1 METILENIIDVIEA
15 VWFKLAT
22 LLNLEE
28 MGTLDSLQP
37 ILAKI
42 GLREARVPI
51 PSKFKRV
58 ASLNQAASITP
69 KIFSR
74 IVSIWPN

>member
-1 METILENIIDVIEA
+1 MVYGMMAITAKVNPRRRGSD
-15 VWFKLAT
+15 K
-22 LLNLEE
+22 
-28 MGTLDSLQP
+28 

-42 GLREARVPI
+42 GLRESRVPI
-51 PSKFKRV
+51 PSKFMRV
-58 ASLNQAASITP
+58 ASLNQTASIAP

>member
-1 METILENIIDVIEA
+1 MVNGMSVITA
-15 VWFKLAT
+15 KVNPRRSGSDK
-22 LLNLEE
+22 
-28 MGTLDSLQP
+28 

-42 GLREARVPI
+42 GLRGVRVPI

-69 KIFSR
+69 IMFSR

>member
-1 METILENIIDVIEA
+1 MVYGMMAITAKVNPRRRGSD
-15 VWFKLAT
+15 K
-22 LLNLEE
+22 
-28 MGTLDSLQP
+28 

-42 GLREARVPI
+42 GLRESRVAI

-69 KIFSR
+69 VIFSR

>member
-1 METILENIIDVIEA
+1 MVYGMMAITAKVNPRRRGSD
-15 VWFKLAT
+15 K
-22 LLNLEE
+22 
-28 MGTLDSLQP
+28 

-42 GLREARVPI
+42 GLRESRVPI

-58 ASLNQAASITP
+58 ESLNQVASITP

-74 IVSIWPN
+74 IVSIWPNEAKK